1 LETRFWDISRGR
13 ERFDR
18 GALDHCG
25 EPVEGIQG
33 RIAGREDRGLT
44 HAVYY
49 NVFMSPDRERGQLS
63 MRPSKRTLE
72 RLRERARL
80 LGEKHTTLAERYLE
94 EGVTMDD
101 HPGIH
106 FVDGALGRRPA
117 VLGSG
122 LDVWEIVEVAKD
134 NRGSVLD
141 TASYLEIDP
150 RLVET
155 ALRYYGAD
163 RDEIDDW
170 IERVHALNKRE
181 ETTWR
186 AAQEA
191 ISA

>member
-1 LETRFWDISRGR
+1 MPSES
-13 ERFDR
+13 
-18 GALDHCG
+18 
-25 EPVEGIQG
+25 
-33 RIAGREDRGLT
+33 
-44 HAVYY
+44 
-49 NVFMSPDRERGQLS
+49 ERGQLS

-94 EGVTMDD
+94 EGVIMDE
-101 HPGIH
+101 HPNIH

-134 NRGSVLD
+134 NGGSVAD

-150 RLVET
+150 RLVQT
-155 ALRYYGAD
+155 AVRYYGAY

-170 IERVHALNKRE
+170 IERVHTLNERE
-181 ETTWR
+181 ESTWR

>member
-1 LETRFWDISRGR
+1 M
-13 ERFDR
+13 
-18 GALDHCG
+18 
-25 EPVEGIQG
+25 P
-33 RIAGREDRGLT
+33 
-44 HAVYY
+44 
-49 NVFMSPDRERGQLS
+49 PDRERGQLS

-94 EGVTMDD
+94 EGVVMDE

-122 LDVWEIVEVAKD
+122 LDVWELVEVAKD
-134 NRGSVLD
+134 NGGSVAD

-155 ALRYYGAD
+155 ALRYYGAY
-163 RDEIDDW
+163 REAIDDW
-170 IERVHALNKRE
+170 VERVHALNARE
-181 ETTWR
+181 ESTWR